1 MVFNKHEANRSD
13 AVIFLYWVT
22 RQVPKFQR
30 PRGQVWIMN
39 QFEAPPAYTK
49 VPSLRKFKKQFNWT
63 VSYTS
68 KADLRWPYGKI
79 RHRPKEELI
88 QRNYKHI
95 AENKTKDAV
104 WIVSRCQTQSKR
116 LEYVNILR
124 QYISI
129 DILGACGK
137 KLECGR
143 RNNHNDCFDILNTTY
158 RYYLAFE
165 NALCEDYITEKLFE
179 NFKYDIIQIVRAG
192 SPKSKP
198 LNISNYAYV
207 STSDYRNAHELG
219 IYLKA
224 LSSNTS
230 RYAAM
235 LETKDT
241 YQVVPYIEIFDSVTC
256 EICQRLNNIH
266 DYESI
271 YEDAYQWILT
281 DQQCF
286 QPEDV

>member
-1 MVFNKHEANRSD
+1 M
-13 AVIFLYWVT
+13 
-22 RQVPKFQR
+22 
-30 PRGQVWIMN
+30 
-39 QFEAPPAYTK
+39 
-49 VPSLRKFKKQFNWT
+49 
-63 VSYTS
+63 
-68 KADLRWPYGKI
+68 
-79 RHRPKEELI
+79 
-88 QRNYKHI
+88 
-95 AENKTKDAV
+95 
-104 WIVSRCQTQSKR
+104 
-116 LEYVNILR
+116 R

-129 DILGACGK
+129 DILGAGGK
-137 KLECGR
+137 KWECGR
-143 RNNHNDCFDILNTTY
+143 RNNPNDCFDILNTTY

-198 LNISNYAYV
+198 LNISNNAYV

-219 IYLKA
+219 KYLKA